1 MLRLISLLVMLLAVP
16 TASLGQQSLA
26 GTYRLVSHALDV
38 DGVVM
43 ENMGKAPRG
52 HLVFTQ
58 TRVVVFYTAQTRKPG
73 ISKAEKAALYDT
85 QTGWS
90 ARYRTEGGKLIMS
103 MDASSFETW
112 TGKDQVRSYQLSGNR
127 LTLTSDRQQFP
138 RDPSKTVVVRQVW
151 EKVE

>member
-1 MLRLISLLVMLLAVP
+1 MLRLTSLLVVLLAAP

-26 GTYRLVSHALDV
+26 GTYKLVSHALDV

-43 ENMGKAPRG
+43 ENMGKVPRG

-58 TRVVVFYTAQTRKPG
+58 SRVVVFYTAQTRKHG
-73 ISKAEKAALYDT
+73 ISEAEKARLYDT

-90 ARYRTEGGKLIMS
+90 ARYRTEGARLIMS
-103 MDASSFETW
+103 MDAASFETW
-112 TGKDQVRSYQLSGNR
+112 AGKDQIRNYQVSGNR
-127 LTLTSDRQQFP
+127 LTLTSERQTFP
-138 RDPSKTVVVRQVW
+138 RDPSKTVIVRQVW